1 MKITF
6 LGTGAWG
13 TALAICAYENNNDV
27 TMWAP
32 FPAER
37 EYIEAHG
44 ENKLLPGVPL
54 PPLKICDDLACAA
67 DADLCIF
74 AVPSFAIRDVALR
87 AQNIISRGTILVS
100 IAKGFDAVRGDR
112 LSEVIREVFP
122 ENPIAVLCGPSHAE
136 EVSRRIPTALVS
148 SCADRAAAQTVQEA
162 FASDRLRIYL
172 NTDVIGAELGA
183 AVKNVIALA
192 AGVCDGMGM
201 GDNTKAAL
209 MTRGLKE
216 MAALGTAMGADPKT
230 FSGLTGMGDLIV
242 TCTSMHSRNRRAG
255 ILIGKGV
262 STEQALREVGTVEG
276 YYATRIVRM
285 LSEKYNVNMPI
296 NDVCYRACYES
307 LSAEEA
313 LSLLMNRPQKDEL
326 A

>member
-1 MKITF
+1 M
-6 LGTGAWG
+6 
-13 TALAICAYENNNDV
+13 
-27 TMWAP
+27 
-32 FPAER
+32 
-37 EYIEAHG
+37 
-44 ENKLLPGVPL
+44 
-54 PPLKICDDLACAA
+54 
-67 DADLCIF
+67 
-74 AVPSFAIRDVALR
+74 
-87 AQNIISRGTILVS
+87 
-100 IAKGFDAVRGDR
+100 
-112 LSEVIREVFP
+112 
-122 ENPIAVLCGPSHAE
+122 
-136 EVSRRIPTALVS
+136 
-148 SCADRAAAQTVQEA
+148 
-162 FASDRLRIYL
+162 
-172 NTDVIGAELGA
+172 
-183 AVKNVIALA
+183 KNVIALA

-285 LSEKYNVNMPI
+285 LSEKYNVTMPI